1 MSGTAL
7 DRAELAR
14 LSLPA
19 EAHNHRLSIYGE
31 MVPEE
36 ELVAETEEPL
46 VDRLAGLEDENEQM
60 RALLM
65 SIQQLLQEL
74 GNVLELDEGQQPSHN
89 PVLEAAISGMPSA
102 WIVED
107 LKKEIE
113 TSLTSLSK
121 RVAQLCGIDL

>member
-1 MSGTAL
+1 M
-7 DRAELAR
+7 
-14 LSLPA
+14 
-19 EAHNHRLSIYGE
+19 I
-31 MVPEE
+31 PEE
-36 ELVAETEEPL
+36 DLGADTEEPL

-74 GNVLELDEGQQPSHN
+74 GHVLELDEGQQQGGHH
-89 PVLEAAISGMPSA
+89 PVLEAAIAGMPSA

-107 LKKEIE
+107 LKREIE
-113 TSLTSLSK
+113 GSLTSLSK